1 MQAAMIEVCDDN
13 RPEEKEEK
21 KKEKGE
27 EHERK
32 GK

>member
-1 MQAAMIEVCDDN
+1 MQTPMIEVCDDN
-13 RPEEKEEK
+13 RSEEKDEK
-21 KKEKGE
+21 EKEKGE